1 MKRPLYAVAA
11 VATAVMLALAG
22 CGAEPYATAASDT
35 GVNTSADQNRVTTTK
50 NEAAAAL
57 LPAKIRDRGT
67 LIVGAGF
74 GSGSVPLGFYA
85 DDNKTPIGLE
95 VDIAYLVAGALG
107 LKPDIQVTSWENLF
121 VGLDSAKYDVGFSN
135 ITVTEKRKQK
145 YDFATYRKDDI
156 AFEAKLGGSWR
167 VSSGK
172 DIAGKTIAVGSGTN
186 QEKILVDW
194 NEANIKAGLPAA
206 TIKYFQKNTDT
217 YLALS
222 SGRIDAYLGPNPS
235 IAYHVKTAG
244 DTEEIGKFSGAG
256 PALQGL
262 IAATT
267 KKDSGLVKAYQAAI
281 NGIIADGSYAKVLA
295 RWNVANEAVEKSE
308 INPPG
313 LPLTS

>member
-1 MKRPLYAVAA
+1 MLKRS
-11 VATAVMLALAG
+11 LALAVTLTFLVAG
-22 CGAEPYATAASDT
+22 CGAEPATQSTSADL
-35 GVNTSADQNRVTTTK
+35 GVNTSAEQNRVTATK

-74 GSGSVPLGFYA
+74 GSGNPPLGFIA

-107 LKPDIQVTSWENLF
+107 LKPEIQVTSWENLF
-121 VGLDSAKYDVGFSN
+121 IGLDSAKYDAGFSN

-156 AFEAKLGGSWR
+156 SFEAKLGSTWT
-167 VSSGK
+167 VTSGK
-172 DIAGKTIAVGSGTN
+172 DVAGKTIAVGSGTN

-206 TIKYFQKNTDT
+206 TIKYFNNQSDT
-217 YLALS
+217 YLALT

-235 IAYHVKTAG
+235 IAYHVKTSG
-244 DTEEIGKFSGAG
+244 QTETIGKFSGAG
-256 PALQGL
+256 PTLQGL

-267 KKDSGLVKAYQAAI
+267 KKDSGLVQAYQAAL
-281 NGIIADGSYAKVLA
+281 NAVIADGSYAKVLE
-295 RWNVANEAVEKSE
+295 RWNVGTEAVEKSE

>member
-1 MKRPLYAVAA
+1 MKSPLII
-11 VATAVMLALAG
+11 ATAGLLLLGLAG
-22 CGAEPYATAASDT
+22 CGADPQASAATDT

-50 NEAAAAL
+50 NDAAAAL
-57 LPAKIRDRGT
+57 LPAKVRARGT
-67 LIVGAGF
+67 LVVGEGF

-95 VDIAYLVAGALG
+95 VDLAYLLAAALG
-107 LKPDIQVTSWENLF
+107 LKPELEVTSWENLF
-121 VGLDSAKYDVGFSN
+121 VGLDSAKYDVGLSN

-156 AFEAKLGGSWR
+156 AFEAKKGGTWR
-167 VSSGK
+167 VGGAK
-172 DIAGKTIAVGSGTN
+172 DIAGKTIAVSSGTN

-194 NEANIKAGLPAA
+194 NDANVKAGLPAA
-206 TIKYFQKNTDT
+206 TIRYFQKNTDT

-235 IAYHVKTAG
+235 IAYHVQTG
-244 DTEEIGKFSGAG
+244 GETEEIGKFSGAG
-256 PALQGL
+256 PTLQGL

-267 KKDSGLVKAYQAAI
+267 KKDNGLVKAYQAAL
-281 NGIIADGSYAKVLA
+281 NAVIADGSYAKVLA
-295 RWNVANEAVEKSE
+295 RWNVSGEAVPTSL

-313 LPLTS
+313 LPEE

>member
-1 MKRPLYAVAA
+1 MKRLLIAA
-11 VATAVMLALAG
+11 LLVLTGCASAPAQVAT
-22 CGAEPYATAASDT
+22 DT
-35 GVNTSADQNRVTTTK
+35 GVNTSAEQNRVTTTK
-50 NEAAAAL
+50 NEAAAEL
-57 LPAKIRDRGT
+57 LPAKVRERGT

-74 GSGSVPLGFYA
+74 GSGNVPLGFLA

-95 VDIAYLVAGALG
+95 VDIAYLVAEALG

-121 VGLDSAKYDVGFSN
+121 IGLDSAKYDAGFSN

-156 AFEAKLGGSWR
+156 AFEAKKGNAWR
-167 VSSGK
+167 VAGGK
-172 DIAGKTIAVGSGTN
+172 DVAGKTIAVGSGTN

-194 NEANIKAGLPAA
+194 NEANVKAGLPAA
-206 TIKYFQKNTDT
+206 TIKYFNNQPDT

-235 IAYHVKTAG
+235 IAYHVQTSG
-244 DTEEIGKFSGAG
+244 QTETIGKFSGAG
-256 PALQGL
+256 PTLQGL

-267 KKDSGLVKAYQAAI
+267 KKDSGLVKAYQAALDSV
-281 NGIIADGSYAKVLA
+281 IADGSYAKVLE
-295 RWNVANEAVEKSE
+295 RWNVATEAVDKSE

>member
-1 MKRPLYAVAA
+1 MKRPLIIAA
-11 VATAVMLALAG
+11 AATALLLALAG
-22 CGAEPYATAASDT
+22 CGAEPQAKAATET
-35 GVNTSADQNRVTTTK
+35 GVNTSAEQNRVTTTK

-57 LPAKIRDRGT
+57 LPAKVRDRGT

-74 GSGSVPLGFYA
+74 GSGSVPLGFLA

-95 VDIAYLVAGALG
+95 VDISYLVAEALG

-121 VGLDSAKYDVGFSN
+121 IGIDSAKYDAGFSN

-156 AFEAKLGGSWR
+156 AFEAKKGGNWR
-167 VSSGK
+167 VTGGK

-206 TIKYFQKNTDT
+206 TIKYFQNQSDT
-217 YLALS
+217 YLALN

-235 IAYHVKTAG
+235 IAYHVKTSSQ
-244 DTEEIGKFSGAG
+244 TETIGKFSGAG

-295 RWNVANEAVEKSE
+295 RWNVSNEAVEKSE

>member
-1 MKRPLYAVAA
+1 MKRLLVLS
-11 VATAVMLALAG
+11 LALLTLAG
-22 CGAEPYATAASDT
+22 CGADATAASDA
-35 GVNTSADQNRVTTTK
+35 GVNTSAEQNRVTTAR
-50 NEAAAAL
+50 NDAAAAL
-57 LPAKIRDRGT
+57 LPAKVRDRGT

-95 VDIAYLVAGALG
+95 VDIAYLVAEALG
-107 LKPDIQVTSWENLF
+107 LKPEIQVTSWENLF

-156 AFEAKLGGSWR
+156 AFEAKKGGTWR
-167 VSSGK
+167 VTGAR

-194 NEANIKAGLPAA
+194 NEANVKAGLPAA
-206 TIKYFQKNTDT
+206 TIRYFQKNTDT

-222 SGRIDAYLGPNPS
+222 SGRIDGYFGPNPS
-235 IAYHVKTAG
+235 IAYHVKTSG
-244 DTEEIGKFSGAG
+244 ETEAIGKFSGAG
-256 PALQGL
+256 PTLQGL

-281 NGIIADGSYAKVLA
+281 DGVIADGSYARVLE
-295 RWNVANEAVEKSE
+295 RWNVSTEALAKSE

>member
-1 MKRPLYAVAA
+1 MKKTPLIAVAGLPL
-11 VATAVMLALAG
+11 LALAG
-22 CGAEPYATAASDT
+22 CGAEPQATAATDT
-35 GVNTSADQNRVTTTK
+35 GVNTSADQKRVTTTK
-50 NEAAAAL
+50 NDAAAAL

-67 LIVGAGF
+67 LIVGGGF
-74 GSGSVPLGFYA
+74 GSGSVPLGFLA

-95 VDIAYLVAGALG
+95 VDIAYLVAEALG
-107 LKPDIQVTSWENLF
+107 LRPDIQVTSWENLF
-121 VGLDSAKYDVGFSN
+121 IGIDSAKYDVGFSN
-135 ITVTEKRKQK
+135 ITVTEKRQQK

-156 AFEAKLGGSWR
+156 AFEAKKGGSWKIAG
-167 VSSGK
+167 GK
-172 DIAGKTIAVGSGTN
+172 DVAGKTIAVGSGTN

-206 TIKYFQKNTDT
+206 TIKYFQNQSDT

-235 IAYHVKTAG
+235 IAYHVKTSG
-244 DTEEIGKFSGAG
+244 QTETIGKFSGAG
-256 PALQGL
+256 PTLQGL

-267 KKDSGLVKAYQAAI
+267 KKDNGLVKAYQAAL
-281 NGIIADGSYAKVLA
+281 NAVIADGSYAKVLA
-295 RWNVANEAVEKSE
+295 RWNVSNEAVTTSE

>member
-1 MKRPLYAVAA
+1 MRRPLYAVIAAA
-11 VATAVMLALAG
+11 VLLTVAG
-22 CGAEPYATAASDT
+22 CGAEPQATAAADT
-35 GVNTSADQNRVTTTK
+35 GVNTSAEQNRITTTK

-57 LPAKIRDRGT
+57 LPARIRDRGT

-74 GSGSVPLGFYA
+74 GAGNPPLGFLA

-121 VGLDSAKYDVGFSN
+121 LGLDSAKYDAGFSN

-156 AFEAKLGGSWR
+156 AFEAKKGGDWK
-167 VSSGK
+167 VTGGK
-172 DIAGKTIAVGSGTN
+172 DVAGKTIAVGSGTN

-194 NEANIKAGLPAA
+194 NDANVKAGLPAA
-206 TIKYFQKNTDT
+206 SIKYFNTQSDT

-235 IAYHVKTAG
+235 IAYHVKTSG
-244 DTEEIGKFSGAG
+244 QTETIGKFSGAG
-256 PALQGL
+256 PTLQGL

-267 KKDSGLVKAYQAAI
+267 KKDSGLVQAYQAAL
-281 NGIIADGSYAKVLA
+281 NAVIADGSYAKVLD
-295 RWNVANEAVEKSE
+295 RWNVSTEAVEKSE

>member
-1 MKRPLYAVAA
+1 MKRLLIAA
-11 VATAVMLALAG
+11 AALVLLSG
-22 CGAEPYATAASDT
+22 CGAEPQVRAAADT
-35 GVNTSADQNRVTTTK
+35 GINTSAEQNRVTTTK
-50 NEAAAAL
+50 NEAAAAS

-74 GSGSVPLGFYA
+74 GAGNVPLGFLA

-95 VDIAYLVAGALG
+95 VDIAYLVAEALG

-121 VGLDSAKYDVGFSN
+121 IGLDSAKYDAGFSN

-156 AFEAKLGGSWR
+156 AFEAKSGNPWR
-167 VSSGK
+167 VTSGK
-172 DIAGKTIAVGSGTN
+172 DVAGKTIAVGSGTN

-194 NEANIKAGLPAA
+194 NEANVKAGLPAA
-206 TIKYFQKNTDT
+206 TIKYFNNQSDT
-217 YLALS
+217 YLALN

-235 IAYHVKTAG
+235 IAYHVKTSG
-244 DTEEIGKFSGAG
+244 QTETIGKFSGAG
-256 PALQGL
+256 PSLQGL

-267 KKDSGLVKAYQAAI
+267 KKDSGLVTAYQAAI
-281 NGIIADGSYAKVLA
+281 DSIIADGSYAKVLA
-295 RWNVANEAVEKSE
+295 RWNVSNEAVGKSE

>member
-1 MKRPLYAVAA
+1 MKRFLVLSFAL
-11 VATAVMLALAG
+11 LALAG
-22 CGAEPYATAASDT
+22 CGAEPSATAASGT
-35 GVNTSADQNRVTTTK
+35 GVNTSADQQRVHTTK

-57 LPAKIRDRGT
+57 LPARVRDRGT
-67 LIVGAGF
+67 LVVGGGF

-95 VDIAYLVAGALG
+95 VDIAHLVAEALG
-107 LKPDIQVTSWENLF
+107 LTPQIEVTSWENLF
-121 VGLDSAKYDVGFSN
+121 VGLDSGKYDAGFSN

-156 AFEAKLGGSWR
+156 AFEAKKGGTWR
-167 VSSGK
+167 VTGGK
-172 DIAGKTIAVGSGTN
+172 DIAGRTIAVGSGTN

-194 NEANIKAGLPAA
+194 NEANVKAGLPAA
-206 TIKYFQKNTDT
+206 TIRYFQQNSDT

-222 SGRIDAYLGPNPS
+222 SGRIDAYFGPNPS
-235 IAYHVKTAG
+235 VAYHVQTSG
-244 DTEEIGKFSGAG
+244 ETETIGKFSGAG

-267 KKDSGLVKAYQAAI
+267 KKDSGLVGAYRAALDAV
-281 NGIIADGSYAKVLA
+281 IADGSYAKVLA
-295 RWNVANEAVEKSE
+295 RWNVSNEAVDRSE

>member
-1 MKRPLYAVAA
+1 MKRLLLIAA
-11 VATAVMLALAG
+11 AGLLVLGTAG
-22 CGAEPYATAASDT
+22 CGTEPQATAASDT
-35 GVNTSADQNRVTTTK
+35 GVNTSAEQNRVTTTK

-57 LPAKIRDRGT
+57 LPAQVRDRGT
-67 LIVGAGF
+67 LAVGAGF

-95 VDIAYLVAGALG
+95 VDIAYLVTQALG
-107 LKPDIQVTSWENLF
+107 LRPEIEVTSWENLF
-121 VGLDSAKYDVGFSN
+121 VGLDSANYDVGFSN

-156 AFEAKLGGSWR
+156 AFEAKKGGSWR
-167 VSSGK
+167 VAGAK

-235 IAYHVKTAG
+235 IAYHVKTSG
-244 DTEEIGKFSGAG
+244 ETETIGKFSGAG

-281 NGIIADGSYAKVLA
+281 NGVIADGSYAKVLA
-295 RWNVANEAVEKSE
+295 RWNVSNEAVTTSE

>member
-1 MKRPLYAVAA
+1 MKRLLALSFAL
-11 VATAVMLALAG
+11 LALAG
-22 CGAEPYATAASDT
+22 CGADPQASVASGT
-35 GVNTSADQNRVTTTK
+35 GVNTSAEQNRVGTTK
-50 NEAAAAL
+50 NDDAAAL
-57 LPAKIRDRGT
+57 LPAKVRDRGT
-67 LIVGAGF
+67 LVVGAGF

-95 VDIAYLVAGALG
+95 IDMAYLVAGALG
-107 LKPDIQVTSWENLF
+107 LKPQIEVTSWENLF

-156 AFEAKLGGSWR
+156 AFEAKKGGSWR
-167 VSSGK
+167 VSSGR

-186 QEKILVDW
+186 QEKILVGW
-194 NEANIKAGLPAA
+194 NEQNVKAGLPAA

-222 SGRIDAYLGPNPS
+222 SGRIDAYFGPNPS
-235 IAYHVKTAG
+235 IAYHVQTSG
-244 DTEEIGKFSGAG
+244 ETETIGKFSGAG
-256 PALQGL
+256 PTLQGL

-267 KKDSGLVKAYQAAI
+267 KKDDGLVQAYQAAL
-281 NGIIADGSYAKVLA
+281 NAVIADGSYAKVLA
-295 RWNVANEAVEKSE
+295 RWNVSSEAVQKSE